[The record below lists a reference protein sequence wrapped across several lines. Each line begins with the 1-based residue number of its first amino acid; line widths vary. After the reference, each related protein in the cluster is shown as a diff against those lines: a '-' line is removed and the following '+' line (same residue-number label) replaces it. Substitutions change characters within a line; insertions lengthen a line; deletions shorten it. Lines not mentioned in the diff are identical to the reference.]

1 MLQGGGALAPQ
12 TLQVSLDACSLGQQ
26 QLLERQPQRH
36 QQKQQL
42 HQKYTSQEIHI
53 TSGKQDGL
61 EEPNALHSTNC
72 ASIPVRSTS
81 GSNRNNNH
89 SNRWRAA
96 EGCQACADGQTG
108 ALSSDEFGEQHGKQQ
123 QKEPEHSPKQQ
134 QQLHHTQQQTA
145 VVQQQEAF
153 TAFVPWPG
161 RAEYYKGAKPVASF
175 GEAIRATT
183 AAQSPCALR
192 RELQLLQHGLAA
204 AAATSGSSNRNG
216 TRNESSVGRAVRRQA
231 SKLKRL
237 TANLLSLSIS
247 STGSTMAGSPPAAGA
262 SSRGRGPSVDSRIL
276 VGEDALM
283 SDLPLEVDEGHRAL
297 QPFLSW

>member
-1 MLQGGGALAPQ
+1 MLQGGEALASQ

-26 QLLERQPQRH
+26 QLLERQPQRT
-36 QQKQQL
+36 QKQQL
-42 HQKYTSQEIHI
+42 RQEYTSQEIHS
-53 TSGKQDGL
+53 TRGKEDGL
-61 EEPNALHSTNC
+61 EDPSALHSTNC
-72 ASIPVRSTS
+72 FSIPVRSTS
-81 GSNRNNNH
+81 GSNRNNDH

-96 EGCQACADGQTG
+96 EGCQACADAQTG

-123 QKEPEHSPKQQ
+123 KEPVHSLKQQ

-145 VVQQQEAF
+145 LVQQQEAF

-161 RAEYYKGAKPVASF
+161 RADYYKGAKPLPSF
-175 GEAIRATT
+175 GEATRATT
-183 AAQSPCALR
+183 ATQSPCALR
-192 RELQLLQHGLAA
+192 RELQLLQHGLVA
-204 AAATSGSSNRNG
+204 AAATSSSSNRNG

-262 SSRGRGPSVDSRIL
+262 SSRGSGPSVDSRIL